1 MDERDEGYEDESGG
15 AADNENP
22 QRIEMDDGKLS
33 LVPGMMVTEVAEMV
47 CWGWKRCLQLIRCRH
62 AMPLFILLLLL
73 VMLLLA
79 LLLHLLILLLL
90 LLLLLFRC
98 CYCYCCGCFLS

>member
-47 CWGWKRCLQLIRCRH
+47 CWG
-62 AMPLFILLLLL
+62 
-73 VMLLLA
+73 
-79 LLLHLLILLLL
+79 
-90 LLLLLFRC
+90 
-98 CYCYCCGCFLS
+98 